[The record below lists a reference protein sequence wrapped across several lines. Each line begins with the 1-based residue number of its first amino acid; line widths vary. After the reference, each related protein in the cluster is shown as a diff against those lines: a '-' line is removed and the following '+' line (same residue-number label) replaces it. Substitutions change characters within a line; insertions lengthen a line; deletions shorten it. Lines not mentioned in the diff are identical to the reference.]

1 MYVEMVDLE
10 KLKNEEVGG
19 DVDVG
24 IAEAKQAGED
34 EILPDVRQVGQENGA
49 DTVDQNGEGIL
60 KLAGEFAERVAG
72 CSKGRRNSMSL
83 QESD

>member
-72 CSKGRRNSMSL
+72 C
-83 QESD
+83 